1 MTKLK
6 VTTIVGTRPEIIR
19 MSEIIKKFDT
29 FFEHRLIHTG
39 QNPDP
44 LLKDIFFKDLELSDP
59 DLCALEVL
67 RLMANRLELFFEDV
81 NLRQLSYSEQVQ
93 YKQD

>member
-44 LLKDIFFKDLELSDP
+44 LLKDIFFKDLEIEYNVNSN
-59 DLCALEVL
+59 
-67 RLMANRLELFFEDV
+67 MFLFILHLKITCIIKRRKT
-81 NLRQLSYSEQVQ
+81 N
-93 YKQD
+93 